1 MGQTRLSSTGS
12 SAWPR
17 LTCDFAKHLSYSVG
31 VNPQGGTGPKLRCL
45 VGQTLVFL
53 GAGHEWFRDGRNRG
67 MLKRYSGPLQRN
79 LQHFIH
85 GFYKMD
91 REAGEYLL
99 GDVRQVLLIVLRK
112 QYRTQAHSVGG
123 QQFFL
128 NAADRQNLAAKSD
141 FPGHSHIAADGNSRK
156 SAYDGSANGNA
167 CRRAIFGYG
176 ALRHVQVNIETSVEI
191 L

>member
-12 SAWPR
+12 SAGPQR
-17 LTCDFAKHLSYSVG
+17 TCDFAKHLSYSVG
-31 VNPQGGTGPKLRCL
+31 VNPQGGPGPKLRCL

-53 GAGHEWFRDGRNRG
+53 GAGHERFRDGRNRG

-99 GDVRQVLLIVLRK
+99 GDVRQERLSRLK
-112 QYRTQAHSVGG
+112 MQFVG
-123 QQFFL
+123 
-128 NAADRQNLAAKSD
+128 DRQSTRLNYTHVRISYDLLTFAQ
-141 FPGHSHIAADGNSRK
+141 IAATGD
-156 SAYDGSANGNA
+156 
-167 CRRAIFGYG
+167 
-176 ALRHVQVNIETSVEI
+176 TSVTADAVRQQ
-191 L
+191 